1 LDDKAI
7 DNFVDDRIIRLGLY
21 VYLELLDGTQLFSFD
36 PVKYQLFNHTES
48 KFYVLGVMPTDGNH
62 KFQEYMISELMFTE
76 VVSRHSLV
84 VTEFDKKR
92 AVSRISKILE
102 MSHRFTEDFEVRFDT
117 GHGVF
122 EQTLNFATMVV
133 TRDPYNKPSAF

>member
-1 LDDKAI
+1 
-7 DNFVDDRIIRLGLY
+7 
-21 VYLELLDGTQLFSFD
+21 
-36 PVKYQLFNHTES
+36 
-48 KFYVLGVMPTDGNH
+48 MPTDGNH